1 MKKKAFN
8 KENPIEL
15 LSQLLK
21 VLRRDGL
28 EDSVD
33 ILKRHKLL
41 KIITEEYL
49 EVKRRVASGKPSF
62 PKMRKGDRVPA
73 KAIVMGDNG
82 GDRTQSIFFQEV
94 ADGYGFLVLRS
105 TEWQESWRDP
115 YDMYLIDIDR
125 RRVVESF
132 GTHPS
137 WRGFQSWLNHRIEK
151 GKFDHLGG
159 MKAASSN
166 MRPEEIVKHL
176 FSDRSYGE
184 YIEEMTENALAD
196 KKTKAKLLIDYLT
209 KNRSAREDWSRWFSG
224 EDMNKRASEK
234 KASPKLFEQLQFA
247 SGSERKRLL
256 TEMSDYGVNVMRRKF
271 DEMGLSRQ
279 EQEAV
284 LVSALKEAQAARL
297 KADKDSLKVFGRM
310 RMVKFPVEDSN
321 GEKIRLSKKLRF
333 GIFFQLVGKGFIK

>member
-1 MKKKAFN
+1 MKKEAFN

-15 LSQLLK
+15 MSQLMK

-33 ILKRHKLL
+33 LIKRHKIL
-41 KIITEEYL
+41 KVINDEYL
-49 EVKRRVASGKPSF
+49 ESRRTASGKPSF
-62 PKMRKGDRVPA
+62 DKMRKGDRVPA

-82 GDRTQSIFFQEV
+82 GDRTQSIFFKEV
-94 ADGYGFLVLRS
+94 ADGYGFLALRA
-105 TEWQESWRDP
+105 TDWEESWRDP

-125 RRVVESF
+125 RTVVESF

-137 WRGFQSWLNHRIEK
+137 WRGFQSWLNHRIDK

-159 MKAASSN
+159 MKA
-166 MRPEEIVKHL
+166 
-176 FSDRSYGE
+176 
-184 YIEEMTENALAD
+184 
-196 KKTKAKLLIDYLT
+196 
-209 KNRSAREDWSRWFSG
+209 
-224 EDMNKRASEK
+224 ASEK

-247 SGSERKRLL
+247 TGSERKRLL
-256 TEMSDYGVNVMRRKF
+256 TEMSDYGVNIMRGKF
-271 DEMGLSRQ
+271 AEMGLSRQ

-284 LVSALKEAQAARL
+284 LLAALKEAQAARL

-310 RMVKFPVEDSN
+310 RMVKHPVMDSN
-321 GEKIRLSKKLRF
+321 GDKIRLSKKLRF

>member
-1 MKKKAFN
+1 MKKEAFN

-15 LSQLLK
+15 MSQLMK

-33 ILKRHKLL
+33 LIKRHKIL
-41 KIITEEYL
+41 KVINDEYL
-49 EVKRRVASGKPSF
+49 ESRRTASGKPSF
-62 PKMRKGDRVPA
+62 DKMRKGDRVPA

-82 GDRTQSIFFQEV
+82 GDRTQSIFFKEV
-94 ADGYGFLVLRS
+94 ADGYGFLALRA
-105 TEWQESWRDP
+105 TDWEQSWRDP

-125 RRVVESF
+125 RTVVESF

-137 WRGFQSWLNHRIEK
+137 WRGFQSWLNHRIDK

-159 MKAASSN
+159 MKA
-166 MRPEEIVKHL
+166 
-176 FSDRSYGE
+176 
-184 YIEEMTENALAD
+184 
-196 KKTKAKLLIDYLT
+196 
-209 KNRSAREDWSRWFSG
+209 
-224 EDMNKRASEK
+224 ASEK

-247 SGSERKRLL
+247 TGSERKRLL
-256 TEMSDYGVNVMRRKF
+256 TEMSDYGVNIMRGKF
-271 DEMGLSRQ
+271 AEMGLSRQ

-284 LVSALKEAQAARL
+284 LFAALKEAQAARL

-310 RMVKFPVEDSN
+310 RMVKHPVMDSN
-321 GEKIRLSKKLRF
+321 GDKIRLSKKLRF